1 MSNCLFTI
9 EIKNYE
15 ATSSKTRSI
24 TFEDFECVFRLDS
37 NEDKIALKEYQTAS
51 VVFKA
56 NQIRRDVK
64 INVKVSNAKQI
75 GLIGIFDIVV
85 PFSKIQSAEKNS
97 SFVIEKKIPLT
108 MIDSTKRALFGS
120 LVTNC
125 NIFFDISVDV
135 KNVQGS
141 KVLSKSKSV
150 FKNKKN
156 ENGNIKMPLSPKIEK
171 NAHNKFKLDMEIQKE
186 FSTLKTPP
194 SGNYKHKKKF
204 LLDVATTTYNKTVA
218 PKQKKGR
225 YGTAGNSF
233 NSNNNKRKING
244 GSMPKPKSSSVN
256 QSINMKEK
264 TNVKMMEY
272 KNELLDE
279 DFHNDSLIPSVLIT
293 DNNLNYDKE
302 KSNEIESID
311 NEIINVDT
319 QIFSNYE
326 TIKES
331 KEINEIKEKMKT
343 QIENIIH
350 YNILINNRICKVN
363 DKNIELKD
371 TLMKMNEKH
380 NLIIKKKSR
389 LNELN
394 AKIDNKS
401 SIVVNRANS
410 NKITSSQPKIK
421 KNELKM
427 YQHMLNKFYF
437 EYDILKFSETES
449 AKNLDDEIKKKLLLN
464 AVKGTVNSY
473 GNISNLVQMLPTAE
487 KEKLKSILLK
497 NNIKELPEPRLTK
510 IKAITEEDEDQEE
523 DDEESGKKHNEEEKI
538 EEILEKIVK
547 EKKCKTTFKKIVGN
561 TYLYGNQRV
570 TAKLEGE
577 EVKIMYGNNI
587 TYIPVEEFID
597 INQNKTT
604 VKKNN
609 RKSSLKTK
617 KGVPKK

>member
-1 MSNCLFTI
+1 MTNCLFTI

-15 ATSSKTRSI
+15 ATSSKTRSVP
-24 TFEDFECVFRLDS
+24 FEDFECVFRLDS
-37 NEDKIALKEYQTAS
+37 NEDKIALKEHQTAN

-64 INVKVSNAKQI
+64 INVRVLNAKQI

-135 KNVQGS
+135 KIVQGS

-150 FKNKKN
+150 FKNKKT
-156 ENGNIKMPLSPKIEK
+156 ENGNVKMPLSPKIEK

-233 NSNNNKRKING
+233 NSTNNKRKING
-244 GSMPKPKSSSVN
+244 GSLPKPKSSSVN

-272 KNELLDE
+272 KNELLNDE
-279 DFHNDSLIPSVLIT
+279 DFHNDSLIPSLLIT
-293 DNNLNYDKE
+293 ENNLNYE
-302 KSNEIESID
+302 SNESID

-319 QIFSNYE
+319 QIASNYE

-331 KEINEIKEKMKT
+331 KDIKEIKSEMKK

-350 YNILINNRICKVN
+350 YNILINKTISKVN
-363 DKNIELKD
+363 DKNNELKD

-394 AKIDNKS
+394 AIIENKS
-401 SIVVNRANS
+401 SIILNRANN
-410 NKITSSQPKIK
+410 NKISSSQPKIK
-421 KNELKM
+421 KNELKL

-449 AKNLDDEIKKKLLLN
+449 AKNLDDEIKEKLLLN

-523 DDEESGKKHNEEEKI
+523 DDEELHHSEEEKI
-538 EEILEKIVK
+538 EEILDTLVK

-561 TYLYGNQRV
+561 TYLYGNQRI

-577 EVKIMYGNNI
+577 EVKVLYGNNN
-587 TYIPVEEFID
+587 TFIPVEEFID
-597 INQNKTT
+597 INESKTI

-609 RKSSLKTK
+609 RKSSIKTK